1 MDQFIQKILNML
13 LKREIKNLKR
23 EVEIINRIFSDR
35 QIKVQKVPQLKEKIL
50 KD

>member
-13 LKREIKNLKR
+13 LKREIKKLKR
-23 EVEIINRIFSDR
+23 EVEIINHISSDL